1 MFGRKKKGSAGAEA
15 PAPEQDAQDQ
25 AGAAADEA
33 AELRAR
39 GPWDISESE
48 DREDRM
54 DFGSLLIKQAPGV
67 GIRLEVSEKGNRP
80 RAVNLDHQGSTVQL
94 QAFAAPRT
102 LGIWDEIRKDLVDSL
117 KRGDGAPQA
126 VEGPFGTELRARFPA
141 TSSDGTKGYR
151 PARFIGID
159 GPRWFLRAVISG
171 PAAIEPQASAAFDEM
186 IRTVIVRRGTE
197 PMPPRDLL
205 PLQVPEGV
213 AAKPVATRRTVRR
226 GAQGQDPAASRKPA
240 QAPGSAQAGGSA
252 RGDGARGP
260 APTAPP
266 ERGPEITETR

>member
-1 MFGRKKKGSAGAEA
+1 MFGRKKKGAAQA
-15 PAPEQDAQDQ
+15 PAPAEQVPEQEGAEEQDDV
-25 AGAAADEA
+25 
-33 AELRAR
+33 RAR
-39 GPWDISESE
+39 GPWDISETE
-48 DREDRM
+48 DREGRM
-54 DFGSLLIKQAPGV
+54 DFGSLLIQQRKGI

-80 RAVNLDHQGSTVQL
+80 RAVNLDHKGSTVQL

-102 LGIWDEIRKDLVDSL
+102 TGIWAEIRKDLVDSL
-117 KRGDGAPQA
+117 KRSDGAPQA

-141 TSSDGTKGYR
+141 TTSDGTKGYR

-171 PAAIEPQASAAFDEM
+171 PAAIEPTASAEFDEL
-186 IRTVIVRRGTE
+186 IRTVIVRRGGE

-213 AAKPVATRRTVRR
+213 DSKPVARRRAIRR
-226 GAQGQDPAASRKPA
+226 QGQGAGQAQPQGDARSASAA
-240 QAPGSAQAGGSA
+240 GS
-252 RGDGARGP
+252 P

-266 ERGPEITETR
+266 QRGPEITETR

>member
-1 MFGRKKKGSAGAEA
+1 MFGRKKKAAAETPAPVEQTPEQEHDEA
-15 PAPEQDAQDQ
+15 PAD
-25 AGAAADEA
+25 
-33 AELRAR
+33 LRAR
-39 GPWDISESE
+39 GPWDISQIE
-48 DREDRM
+48 DREGRM
-54 DFGSLLIKQAPGV
+54 DFGSLLIQQRKGL
-67 GIRLEVSEKGNRP
+67 GIRLEVNEKGNRP

-102 LGIWDEIRKDLVDSL
+102 TGIWEEVRKDLVDSL
-117 KRGDGAPQA
+117 QRSDGAPQA

-171 PAAIEPQASAAFDEM
+171 PAAIEPTASAEFDEL
-186 IRTVIVRRGTE
+186 IRTVIVRRGAD

-213 AAKPVATRRTVRR
+213 DAKPVAKRRAVRR
-226 GAQGQDPAASRKPA
+226 QGQGPSQPARGS
-240 QAPGSAQAGGSA
+240 GSASG
-252 RGDGARGP
+252 GP
-260 APTAPP
+260 APKAPP
-266 ERGPEITETR
+266 QRGPEITETR